1 MRNKPKLDLGLSA
14 YEELFMDKNELIEA
28 RLAKIYDIPIDL
40 IDDFPDHPFKVKM
53 DEDLDLLIASIKE
66 QGLIT
71 PVTLRAKEDG
81 RYEMVSGHR
90 RKAAAS
96 LPVFPQ

>member
-53 DEDLDLLIASIKE
+53 DEDLDLLISLFYSLINYPSSVCCAIVSI
-66 QGLIT
+66 GGPLT
-71 PVTLRAKEDG
+71 PD
-81 RYEMVSGHR
+81 SFI
-90 RKAAAS
+90 KAA
-96 LPVFPQ
+96 Q